1 MSVNSKLEAWKALV
15 KGKKAAVIGVGI
27 SNRPL
32 IKWLHGLGCVVTA
45 FDKLGE
51 DDPSI
56 VNTKAE
62 FAAEGVTINW
72 SLGEGY
78 MDALSN
84 ECFDFVF
91 KTPKMRMDMPEIV
104 AAKDKGAVLLTE
116 MELFIALCPC
126 EIFGI
131 TGSDGK
137 TTTTTVVSEILKQAG
152 YKVWIGGNIGT
163 PLLDKVG
170 EMTPSDKVVLELSSF
185 QLLYM
190 SRSVST
196 AIVTNIT
203 PNHLDFHK
211 DYDEYISSK
220 TNMFKYQD
228 ALGKVVLNGA
238 CDITYNMKDIAPG
251 RVSFFAQDRA
261 NTVRNGESP
270 LIGRAYL
277 DGSVLTYEYNGEK
290 TAIIDEKDIFIP
302 GKHNVENYLAAI
314 SAVWDYVT
322 VDDIRTVA
330 KEFTGVQHR
339 IEFIRELDGVQ
350 YYNSSIDTSPNRT
363 MNTMRALE
371 SRGRKGVLIAGGA
384 DKKCVY
390 DGLGDAILAVCD
402 RIVLYGSN
410 ACFVKD
416 ILAKE
421 ANGREYTLVE
431 LESRDGDVYE
441 FPETREAVRSKFVE
455 AIDEARKMAKPGEL
469 VILSSIGTSY
479 DHFRHF
485 EHRGDMFK
493 ELVNELE

>member
-1 MSVNSKLEAWKALV
+1 MSINRKLEDWKRSI

-32 IKWLHGLGCVVTA
+32 IKWLYSLGAEVTA
-45 FDKLGE
+45 FDILGE
-51 DDPSI
+51 SDPSI
-56 VNTKAE
+56 INTKAE
-62 FAAEGVTINW
+62 FAASGVEINW
-72 SLGEGY
+72 SLGKGY
-78 MDALSN
+78 LDKLKD
-84 ECFDFVF
+84 EYFDYVF
-91 KTPKMRMDMPEIV
+91 KTPKMRLELPELK
-104 AAKDKGAVLLTE
+104 AAKDNGAVLLTE
-116 MELFIALCPC
+116 MELFISLCPC

-137 TTTTTVVSEILKQAG
+137 TTTTTVVSEILKKAG
-152 YKVWIGGNIGT
+152 YKVWVGGNIGT

-170 EMTPSDKVVLELSSF
+170 EMTPEDKVVLELSSF

-190 SRSVST
+190 ARSVNV

-203 PNHLDFHK
+203 PNHLDFHT
-211 DYDEYISSK
+211 DYAEYISSK

-228 ALGKVVLNGA
+228 AMGKVVLNGA
-238 CDITYNMKDIAPG
+238 CDLTYEMKDICTGKYA
-251 RVSFFAQDRA
+251 FFAQERA

-270 LIGRAYL
+270 LVGKAYL
-277 DGSVLTYEYNGEK
+277 EDGVLTYEFAGNK
-290 TAIIDEKDIFIP
+290 TPIINENDIFIP

-314 SAVWDYVT
+314 TATWDYVK
-322 VDDIRTVA
+322 VEDIIAVA

-339 IEFIRELDGVQ
+339 IEFVRELDGVQ

-363 MNTMRALE
+363 MNTMNALA
-371 SRGRKGVLIAGGA
+371 SRGRKGVLITGGA

-390 DGLGDAILAVCD
+390 DGLGDAILKVCD

-410 ACFVKD
+410 APFVKD
-416 ILAKE
+416 ILEKE
-421 ANGREYTLVE
+421 ANGRAYTLIE
-431 LESRDGDVYE
+431 LESTEGDVYE
-441 FPETREAVRSKFVE
+441 FPETREKVRGKFVE
-455 AIDEARKMAKPGEL
+455 ALQHARKLAKPGEL

-493 ELVNELE
+493 ELVNEME

>member
-1 MSVNSKLEAWKALV
+1 MSINSKLEAWKSQIN
-15 KGKKAAVIGVGI
+15 GKKAAVIGVGI

-32 IKWLHGLGCVVTA
+32 IKWLYSLGAKVTA
-45 FDKLGE
+45 FDILGE

-56 VNTKAE
+56 INTKNE
-62 FAAEGVTINW
+62 FASEGVDIEW
-72 SLGEGY
+72 SLGKGY
-78 MDALSN
+78 LDKLTS

-91 KTPKMRMDMPEIV
+91 KTPKMRMEMPELT
-104 AAKDKGAVLLTE
+104 AAKNNGAVLLTE
-116 MELFIALCPC
+116 MELFISLCPC
-126 EIFGI
+126 EIFGV

-137 TTTTTVVSEILKQAG
+137 TTTTTVVYEMLKKAG
-152 YKVWIGGNIGT
+152 YKVWVGGNIGT

-170 EMTPSDKVVLELSSF
+170 EMTTEDKVVLELSSF

-190 SRSVST
+190 ARSVDV

-211 DYDEYISSK
+211 DYAEYIESK
-220 TNMFKYQD
+220 TNMFKYQN
-228 ALGKVVLNGA
+228 AMGKVVLNGA
-238 CDITYNMKDIAPG
+238 CDLTYEMKDIARG
-251 RVSFFAQDRA
+251 RVTFFAQDRA

-277 DGSVLTYEYNGEK
+277 DGSMLTYECNGEK
-290 TAIIDEKDIFIP
+290 TPIIEENDIFIP

-322 VDDIRTVA
+322 VDDIRSVA
-330 KEFTGVQHR
+330 REFTGVQHR
-339 IEFIRELDGVQ
+339 IEFVREIDGVQ

-371 SRGRKGVLIAGGA
+371 SRGRHGVLIAGGA

-410 ACFVKD
+410 APFVKD

-431 LESRDGDVYE
+431 LESREGDVYE
-441 FPETREAVRSKFVE
+441 FANTREAVRSKFVE
-455 AIDEARKMAKPGEL
+455 ALNIARSMAKPGEL

-493 ELVNELE
+493 ELVKEM